1 VGRDDGVFGSER
13 ALKRF
18 INCLAINKMCDYES
32 VPTVT
37 QPANLKTMLFRH
49 QLASIYEMER
59 LEREQMIEQ
68 ADNIKETRL
77 GINGDPTGYGK
88 TLSMIGLICRDK
100 MEWNTDVPFVQ
111 EHITTEAAGLVRNRE
126 IARYDRLSTTLIL
139 VSPSIMS
146 QWEKELIA
154 CDLRVQVVA
163 TKQDLDRI
171 EVIDSDVVVVSVPM
185 FNSLVISYSRFAW
198 KRFIFDEPGHVRVSG
213 MKGLTAGFYWFV
225 TATPE
230 AITSKHRNC
239 RGSFMRK
246 IIGDGWTKFDEQFSG
261 MILKNDIGFV
271 QASFEM
277 PPTHHYSYKC
287 CHAVLQAVSGIISD
301 TVYNMMVGGDIEGAI
316 TTLGGKKTRNIVELV
331 KREKLE
337 EQTKVVADIHI
348 YKHIK
353 TNDKKLEES
362 LRKADRIQ
370 QQLDQ
375 LESRVAAM
383 LRQTCS
389 ICLGKLSKPVLEPCC
404 QNLFCGKC
412 LLTWLRKD
420 TRCPLCRVKIDHSDL
435 VYLEQTG
442 GGVTTACDHTK
453 VLSQVETVKDILT
466 RNKQGKFLIFS
477 SYDATFTP
485 ICRFLEEKQI
495 TFTQLKGTKKARQR
509 DIDSFKNGSTQV
521 VFLNSNFNGAGLNL
535 QETTDIILYHEMPRS
550 TEDQIVGRAN
560 RIGRTKP
567 LRVHHLNVDN
577 I

>member
-1 VGRDDGVFGSER
+1 
-13 ALKRF
+13 
-18 INCLAINKMCDYES
+18 MYDYEN
-32 VPTVT
+32 VPVVT
-37 QPANLKTMLFRH
+37 QPANLKTVLFRH
-49 QLASIYEMER
+49 QLASIYKMER
-59 LEREQMIEQ
+59 LERERMIEQ
-68 ADNIKETRL
+68 TNNIKETRI
-77 GINGDPTGYGK
+77 GVNGDPTGYGK
-88 TLSMIGLICRDK
+88 TLSMIGLLCRDK
-100 MEWNTDVPFVQ
+100 MEWNIDVPFVQ
-111 EHITTEAAGLVRNRE
+111 EHISTEAAGLVRNRE
-126 IARYDRLSTTLIL
+126 ISRYDRLPATLIL

-146 QWEKELIA
+146 QWEQELIA

-163 TKQDLDRI
+163 TKHDLDRI
-171 EVIDSDVVVVSVPM
+171 DVIDSDVVLVSVPM
-185 FNSLVISYSRFAW
+185 FNSLVISYARFAW
-198 KRFIFDEPGHVRVSG
+198 KRFIFDEPGHVRVTG
-213 MKGLTAGFYWFV
+213 MKELTAGFYWFV

-246 IIGDGWTKFDEQFSG
+246 IIGDGWTKFDEQFSD
-261 MILKNDIGFV
+261 MILKNDLGFV
-271 QASFEM
+271 RASFEM
-277 PPTHHYSYKC
+277 PPTNHYTYRC

-316 TTLGGKKTRNIVELV
+316 SALGGKKTRNIVELV
-331 KREKLE
+331 KQEKLE
-337 EQTKVVADIHI
+337 EQTKVAADIHI

-353 TNDKKLEES
+353 RNEKKLGES
-362 LRKADRIQ
+362 LKKADQIQ

-375 LESRVAAM
+375 LEVRAATM
-383 LRQTCS
+383 LEQTCS

-420 TRCPLCRVKIDHSDL
+420 TKCPLCRVKIDHSDL
-435 VYLEQTG
+435 VYLEQKGDETTTG
-442 GGVTTACDHTK
+442 SDHK
-453 VLSQVETVKDILT
+453 KISSQVETVQDILT

-509 DIDSFKNGSTQV
+509 DIDSFKEGDTQV
-521 VFLNSNFNGAGLNL
+521 IFLNSNFNGAGLNL

-550 TEDQIVGRAN
+550 TEDQIIGRAN

-567 LRVHHLNVDN
+567 LRVHHLQVDN